1 LIGWILLANLAAALF
16 LTGLAWSLQLVQ
28 LPILLQGDY
37 PGLVRQLALHRR
49 LNSRLMV
56 LPMSVEFVTAVGL
69 LFSPVQRGAFL
80 CALALWLP
88 IGYATVWYMLGHHK
102 LKRGYNQPA
111 MDRLKRANWVRTVC
125 WTARS
130 VILLCTLTARLRI

>member
-1 LIGWILLANLAAALF
+1 MSAILLTNLAATLF

-28 LPILLQGDY
+28 LPIMLQGDY
-37 PGLVRQLALHRR
+37 PGLVRQLAWHRR

-56 LPMSVEFVTAVGL
+56 LPMSVEFLTAAGL
-69 LFSPVQRGAFL
+69 LFSPIHRAAL
-80 CALALWLP
+80 ICAMVLWLA

-102 LKRGYNQPA
+102 LRRGYNPA
-111 MDRLKRANWVRTVC
+111 AMNWMKRANWVRTVC

-130 VILLCTLTARLRI
+130 VILLCIVWSRMSI